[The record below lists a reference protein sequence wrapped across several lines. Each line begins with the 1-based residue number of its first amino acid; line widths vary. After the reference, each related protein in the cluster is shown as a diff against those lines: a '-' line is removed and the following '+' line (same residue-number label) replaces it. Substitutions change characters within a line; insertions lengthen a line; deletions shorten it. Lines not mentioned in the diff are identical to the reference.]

1 MAIEEPPFQ
10 TLTKDS
16 DFEVRRY
23 EAYVVVGTEIEGD
36 PEDAGNK
43 AFQPLFGYISGKNE
57 SQSKFSMTAP
67 VGQKTADAKEGQ
79 KFEMTAP
86 VGQASRSGKN
96 WIYFVLPK
104 GVEFKNAPK
113 PLDPTVRL
121 EEVPSKDVAVVRYSG
136 RWTTSNY
143 DQALAKLREWMAKKD
158 LPEKGEPV
166 WARYNSPFSIW
177 FLRRNEVQIETVEQ
191 NPK

>member
-1 MAIEEPPFQ
+1 MAIEEPAFQ
-10 TLTKDS
+10 ILVKDS

-23 EAYVVVGTEIEGD
+23 ESYLVVGTEIDGD
-36 PEDAGNK
+36 PEEAGNK
-43 AFQPLFGYISGKNE
+43 AFQALFGYISGKNE

-67 VGQKTADAKEGQ
+67 VGQKAVGAHEGQ

-104 GVEFKNAPK
+104 GVELKNAPK

-121 EEVPSKDVAVVRYSG
+121 EEIPSKDVAVVRYSG
-136 RWTTSNY
+136 RWTTKNY
-143 DQALAKLREWMAKKD
+143 DLALARLREWMVAKD
-158 LPEKGEPV
+158 LPEKGDPI
-166 WARYNSPFSIW
+166 WARYNSPFSLW
-177 FLRRNEVQIETVEQ
+177 FLRRNEVQIETA
-191 NPK
+191 KKGD